1 MIEKQY
7 NFNPLVMPLHRLNT
21 NRNWLAIITGET
33 GSGKSWTAA
42 KIGEDLSKM
51 TNRPFTYKN
60 IVFEADV
67 LLEFIQNS
75 VPRSVVVLDEAGV
88 ELAAREFMSQR
99 NRSMG
104 KIFQV
109 FRYKQLALIWTL
121 PDLSMIDVQIR
132 KLCHTFMET
141 QPIDYDNQKTRVKW
155 FNIYID
161 RWTGDITRQFPRVR
175 IGGVTYV
182 ARGFKFGKPNP
193 DIIKP
198 YEKNKDI
205 FFDKILKD
213 ARNDIAKADGKPQIK
228 KTRAK
233 ITPSSPDGK

>member
-1 MIEKQY
+1 MRDEY
-7 NFNPLVMPLHRLNT
+7 SFNPLVIPLHRLNT

-33 GSGKSWTAA
+33 GSGKSWTSARM
-42 KIGEDLSKM
+42 GEDLSKM
-51 TNRPFTYKN
+51 TGRPFTSKN
-60 IVFEADV
+60 IVFEADA

-75 VPRSVVVLDEAGV
+75 KPRSVVVLDEAGV

-104 KIFQV
+104 KVFQV

-121 PDLSMIDVQIR
+121 PDLSMIDIQIR

-141 QPIDYDNQKTRVKW
+141 MPIDYVHEKTQVKW

-175 IGGVTYV
+175 INNVTYV
-182 ARGFKFGKPNP
+182 ARGFKFGKPSP
-193 DIIKP
+193 EIIQP
-198 YEKNKDI
+198 YELNKDV
-205 FFDKILKD
+205 FFEKLLRD
-213 ARNDIAKADGKPQIK
+213 ARNDIAKADGKPQLK
-228 KTRAK
+228 KKRTLSPM
-233 ITPSSPDGK
+233 TPDGK

>member
-1 MIEKQY
+1 MDNKQY
-7 NFNPLVMPLHRLNT
+7 SFNPLVMPLHRFNT
-21 NRNWLAIITGET
+21 NRNWLAVLTGET

-60 IVFEADV
+60 IVFEADA
-67 LLEFIQNS
+67 LLEFIQKS

-109 FRYKQLALIWTL
+109 FRYKQIALIWTL

-141 QPIDYDNQKTRVKW
+141 QPIDYKNGKTRVKW

-175 IGGVTYV
+175 INGVTYV
-182 ARGFKFGKPNP
+182 ARGFKFGRPSP
-193 DIIKP
+193 EIIEP
-198 YEKNKDI
+198 YEKNKNI
-205 FFDKILKD
+205 FFEKILKD
-213 ARNDIAKADGKPQIK
+213 ARNDIAKSEGKPQVK
-228 KTRAK
+228 RERPNPAPK
-233 ITPSSPDGK
+233 